1 MDKEFT
7 NGSWYEIILPYGKKF
22 TAQYVLGGS
31 SGREEWF
38 YFSDGSGK
46 LVKDIV
52 PFAVEINKKDNPHL
66 ERSII
71 DFLDDEEDV

>member
-1 MDKEFT
+1 MDTEFT

-22 TAQYVLGGS
+22 TAQYVLEGNSGS
-31 SGREEWF
+31 EEWF

-46 LVKDIV
+46 RVKDIV
-52 PFAVEINKKDNPHL
+52 PFAVEISKTDNPRI

-71 DFLDDEEDV
+71 DFLDDVEES